1 MGILLIAISLVVSK
15 AQAVSLDAHVHYQS
29 FGSIYPATYQMRAI
43 TPEDSRQHFES
54 VLAQP
59 NLNRFF
65 LLSEAYLADDLDAAL
80 KTNQNVIEL
89 SSQQPRAIP
98 VCGISIVK
106 DFYQALMKECLDSG
120 VRGFKFHLSN
130 ENLLLD
136 GQILKNLAFA
146 LAQIPEDTKAF
157 VLIHFYFTGYNPVAD
172 QEQAKN
178 LIALS
183 LALPNIKFI
192 IAHAGT
198 GNPSLLAS
206 VADFYLQNTNTVKNI
221 YTETSTLFT
230 SFGSNLVNY
239 YGYSLDYY
247 RELLNRFGIERVLYG
262 SDTFVNN
269 PVNQKE
275 INFILEKGFSLYE
288 QDRLLE
294 KNGEDFLLSLNL

>member
-1 MGILLIAISLVVSK
+1 MGILLIIISIVISK

-29 FGSIYPATYQMRAI
+29 FGSLYPATYQMRAI
-43 TPEDSRQHFES
+43 TPEDSKHHFES

-65 LLSEAYLADDLDAAL
+65 LLSEAYLAKDLEAAL
-80 KTNQNVIEL
+80 TINQNILEL
-89 SSQQPRAIP
+89 SRQQPRAIP
-98 VCGISIVK
+98 VCGVSTSK
-106 DFYQALMKECLDSG
+106 EFYSAVMKHCLDNG
-120 VRGFKFHLSN
+120 MRGFKFHLSN
-130 ENLLLD
+130 ENQLLG
-136 GQILKNLAFA
+136 GQALKDLAFA
-146 LAQIPEDTKAF
+146 LAQIPEDTQAF
-157 VLIHFYFTGYNPVAD
+157 ALIHFYFTGYDPAAD
-172 QEQAKN
+172 QAQAQN

-183 LALPNIKFI
+183 LALPNIRFI

-198 GNPSLLAS
+198 GNPALLSS
-206 VADFYLQNTNTVKNI
+206 VADFYAQNPNVVKNI

-247 RELLNRFGIERVLYG
+247 RELLNRFGIERVLFG

-269 PVNQKE
+269 PVNQNE
-275 INFILEKGFSLYE
+275 INFILDKGFSLYE

-294 KNGEDFLLSLNL
+294 KNGEDFLFSLRL